1 MSQDVSSDSQHN
13 VITLL
18 KSRVS
23 HHGKSREE
31 QDNTPALTYH
41 AEGQQPVGGMDN
53 THCQQPGLETPWS

>member
-1 MSQDVSSDSQHN
+1 MSQDVNSDSQHN

-31 QDNTPALTYH
+31 QDNTPTLMHHT
-41 AEGQQPVGGMDN
+41 EGQQPVGGMDN
-53 THCQQPGLETPWS
+53 THCQQPVFETPCS